1 MCHLT
6 SVWNEALREESV
18 LPNNTKRSPLPGF
31 QPRSLRPES
40 MVNQKGIGSPWA
52 QETRISSNSPR
63 SLGETE
69 ASRKARCTPERELR
83 VGMGTSKVSG
93 KINGQPRD
101 NLISYPLLL
110 FTFRY
115 WIHEHRQ
122 QQGSIKHFELY
133 LCHRSNNTKW
143 RKTFWKSRQQGNK
156 A

>member
-40 MVNQKGIGSPWA
+40 MVNQKGI
-52 QETRISSNSPR
+52 
-63 SLGETE
+63 
-69 ASRKARCTPERELR
+69 CTPERELR

-115 WIHEHRQ
+115 
-122 QQGSIKHFELY
+122 
-133 LCHRSNNTKW
+133 
-143 RKTFWKSRQQGNK
+143 
-156 A
+156 